1 MVNCRPATQPSLKAL
16 SVFAVVMPHRF
27 KLGVF
32 FRAKLRRK
40 LCAQFRRAALMFINR
55 LFSSVF
61 RNMRQKYR
69 FIHMLLSP
77 GLCGHA
83 PLVQLC
89 LRVQILCLCYI
100 VIISTLFIVGNAN
113 LYYIPAILINSDIYF
128 ANVIRT

>member
-1 MVNCRPATQPSLKAL
+1 MG
-16 SVFAVVMPHRF
+16 VFTIIVPHSF

-32 FRAKLRRK
+32 FRAELRRK
-40 LCAQFRRAALMFINR
+40 PCAQFRRAALVFINR

-89 LRVQILCLCYI
+89 LRVQILYLCYI